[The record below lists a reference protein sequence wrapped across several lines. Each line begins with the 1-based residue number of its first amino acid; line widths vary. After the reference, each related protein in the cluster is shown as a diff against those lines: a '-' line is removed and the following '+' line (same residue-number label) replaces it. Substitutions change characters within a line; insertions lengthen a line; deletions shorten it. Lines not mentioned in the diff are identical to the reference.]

1 VIRSKIIKEK
11 EILEGKTFDHLQMK
25 FMEDVVRANETES
38 STLAYWYGTT
48 FYASGFQQVRN
59 VKDKRA
65 VTGRRVFFINK
76 VEYK

>member
-1 VIRSKIIKEK
+1 
-11 EILEGKTFDHLQMK
+11 MK